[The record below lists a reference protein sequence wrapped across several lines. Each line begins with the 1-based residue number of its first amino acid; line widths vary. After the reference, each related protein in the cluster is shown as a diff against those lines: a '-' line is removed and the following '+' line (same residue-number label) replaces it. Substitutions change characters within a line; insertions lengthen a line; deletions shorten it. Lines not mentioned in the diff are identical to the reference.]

1 MNCNFTCISL
11 EAKICGETFECAKI
25 DTLYI
30 LIMIISIFSS
40 FVSILWLV
48 ATDDV
53 LCSLSKFQYIILTI
67 GSILTLG
74 IVILNLQ
81 KGPYHSKEIHNLIK
95 IVSFG
100 VSIIYLILLCS
111 VMYCKCCARYI
122 KTKKNKNKNKNKN
135 KKLIRQRGQRK
146 NYKAPPGQTSI
157 QQEANQSV

>member
-11 EAKICGETFECAKI
+11 EAKICGKTFECSKI
-25 DTLYI
+25 DAVYI
-30 LIMIISIFSS
+30 LTMIISIFSS
-40 FVSILWLV
+40 FVSIIWLV

-67 GSILTLG
+67 GSVVTLG

-81 KGPYHSKEIHNLIK
+81 KGPYHSKETHTLIK

-111 VMYCKCCARYI
+111 VMYCKCCARHV
-122 KTKKNKNKNKNKN
+122 KTKKT
-135 KKLIRQRGQRK
+135 KKLIRQKGHRK
-146 NYKAPPGQTSI
+146 NYNAPPGQTSI
-157 QQEANQSV
+157 QQEANLSG